1 MDSKY
6 HIVLL
11 ALVVIIS
18 ILPLAM
24 YSGMGEDEGLF
35 GGADSA
41 AGPVIEET
49 GYEPWFE
56 SIWEPPSGEIESLLF
71 ALQAAIGALIIGYIL
86 GYYNGRAKE
95 RRRIKSEEIGVKNN
109 LNQNRED

>member
-6 HIVLL
+6 YVVLL
-11 ALVVIIS
+11 ALVAIIA
-18 ILPLAM
+18 IIPFFIYNGL
-24 YSGMGEDEGLF
+24 GEDQGYF
-35 GGADSA
+35 SGADSSA
-41 AGPVIEET
+41 STIIENT
-49 GYEPWFE
+49 GYDPWFD

-95 RRRIKSEEIGVKNN
+95 RRRIEK
-109 LNQNRED
+109 